1 MGANGSDNTALFFM
15 GGAFLL
21 VIFVIIQAFLNEK
34 KRKDGIKNYCIRE
47 GLKYTERANYIP
59 SCKVKLKLAT
69 SAYKNEYSVIMSGE
83 RSGIHFCILDFF
95 YYTRNGSRKINGN
108 ENRNRNHSYTLCVL
122 SKSGINFPNFYLR
135 QELPMID
142 WLSEKIGGQDIDFKE
157 DKDFSDKYLLQGV
170 KEKEIREFF
179 THKVR
184 KAFLY
189 APMNYF
195 YEYEGFEE
203 YFVVSQGQFLNI
215 DQRLELLANSIKIF
229 TAIIPDNNESNNI

>member
-1 MGANGSDNTALFFM
+1 MGAKGFDSTAAFFI

-21 VIFVIIQAFLNEK
+21 VIFVIIQAILNEK

-47 GLKYTERANYIP
+47 GLKYTESANYIP
-59 SCKVKLKLAT
+59 NCKVKLKLAT

-83 RSGIHFCILDFF
+83 RFGIHFCILDF
-95 YYTRNGSRKINGN
+95 YYHTGKKNGD
-108 ENRNRNHSYTLCVL
+108 HSHTLCVL

-142 WLSEKIGGQDIDFKE
+142 WLNEKIGGQDIDFKE

-170 KEKEIREFF
+170 KEKDIREFF
-179 THKVR
+179 TQKVR
-184 KAFLY
+184 NAFLY

-203 YFVVSQGQFLNI
+203 YFVVSQGQYLNI
-215 DQRLELLANSIKIF
+215 DERLELLANSIKVF
-229 TAIIPDNNESNNI
+229 TAIISDDTESNNI